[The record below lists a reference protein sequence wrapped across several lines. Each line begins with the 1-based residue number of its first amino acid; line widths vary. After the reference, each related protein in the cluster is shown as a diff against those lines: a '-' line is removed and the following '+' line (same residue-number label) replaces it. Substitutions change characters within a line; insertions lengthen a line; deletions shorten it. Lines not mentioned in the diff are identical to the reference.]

1 MAKMLDISHET
12 VSAEYQMQQAK
23 AEAERKA
30 RIKDEI
36 RQEIAEVKEREALR
50 REVIAEMNAK
60 DQVPK

>member
-36 RQEIAEVKEREALR
+36 RQEIAEDKEREALR